1 MSNEKKAVVNPRT
14 LLIGLGGSGGEVLSL
29 LYEMLTDEQKLKA
42 KTLYLDT
49 DNRDLK
55 RLRKMGVRSVAL
67 GTSDTVG
74 NMAAYLGDEDG
85 VYDWLPSD
93 EENETAHKNNEKAE
107 EEARERA
114 REAAEKAR
122 AEMSNNNGFPEDD
135 FFDSIF
141 EVPNNKKP
149 EETPDDD
156 SENSDK

>member
-1 MSNEKKAVVNPRT
+1 MSNEKKAVVHPRT

-29 LYEMLTDEQKLKA
+29 LYEMLTEEQKLKA

-85 VYDWLPSD
+85 VNDWLPND
-93 EENETAHKNNEKAE
+93 EENETVFLTSPTDTGASQF
-107 EEARERA
+107 R
-114 REAAEKAR
+114 
-122 AEMSNNNGFPEDD
+122 
-135 FFDSIF
+135 
-141 EVPNNKKP
+141 
-149 EETPDDD
+149 
-156 SENSDK
+156 